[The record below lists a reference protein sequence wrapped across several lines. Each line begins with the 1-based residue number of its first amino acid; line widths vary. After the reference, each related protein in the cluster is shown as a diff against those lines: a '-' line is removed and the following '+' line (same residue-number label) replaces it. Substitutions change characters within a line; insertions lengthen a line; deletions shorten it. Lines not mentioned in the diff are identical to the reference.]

1 MSVGSRAHRPRVIV
15 CDSSEIVRIGV
26 RNGLTAQGVEI
37 VAEAEDTDAA
47 LALIAMPTEA
57 FLIDTD
63 LRPSVDRA
71 LELMGTVSE
80 RGHTVLATSNEAAHR
95 QVLNALGAG
104 AAGFLTKDMS
114 AESWADAIRAA
125 IRGELAVSRAIAH
138 VVLGE
143 LRAARRTRPLTELL
157 PSERRLTRREW
168 QVLAGIAEGKTNRTV
183 AAELVRLDG
192 DGAHARFPHP
202 GKVGGSQPLG
212 CGGDVPRARSGAGRL
227 TEAAGERWPP
237 PP

>member
-1 MSVGSRAHRPRVIV
+1 VSVGSRAHRPRVVV
-15 CDSSEIVRIGV
+15 CDSSEIIRIGV
-26 RNGLTAQGVEI
+26 RNGLTAQGVEV

-47 LALIAMPTEA
+47 LALIETPTEA

-63 LRPSVDRA
+63 LRPSADRA

-80 RGHTVLATSNEAAHR
+80 KGHTVLATSNEAAHR

-143 LRAARRTRPLTELL
+143 LRATRRTRPLTELL

-168 QVLAGIAEGKTNRTV
+168 EVLAAIAEGKTNRTV
-183 AAELVRLDG
+183 AAELYVSTETVRTHVSHIL
-192 DGAHARFPHP
+192 AKLEAPN
-202 GKVGGSQPLG
+202 
-212 CGGDVPRARSGAGRL
+212 RSAAAAMFREL
-227 TEAAGERWPP
+227 EAAQSG
-237 PP
+237 

>member
-1 MSVGSRAHRPRVIV
+1 VSVGSRAHRPRVIV

-63 LRPSVDRA
+63 LRPSADRA

-143 LRAARRTRPLTELL
+143 QRAPSHPARMAGACGD
-157 PSERRLTRREW
+157 RRGEDEPHRGGRA
-168 QVLAGIAEGKTNRTV
+168 VC
-183 AAELVRLDG
+183 LDG